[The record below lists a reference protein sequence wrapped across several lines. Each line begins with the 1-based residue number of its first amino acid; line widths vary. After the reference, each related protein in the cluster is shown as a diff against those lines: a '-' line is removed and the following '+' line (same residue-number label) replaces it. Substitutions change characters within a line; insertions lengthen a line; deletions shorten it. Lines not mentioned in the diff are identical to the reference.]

1 MSKLLDSLKAGN
13 WKSLLACFLYFDTG
27 FTVWVMLGPLAPF
40 ISKQIT
46 MTPAEQGFLVAVPVL
61 AAAILRVTFG
71 NLFQSVNGR
80 GLALMGIVLSSI
92 PSIVLM
98 LMPTVPS
105 YTMLLLLGVF
115 LGMGGASF
123 AVALPMAGSSYPL
136 KVQGLVLGLAA
147 AGNIGAVLDGFL
159 FPTLAAHFG
168 WQKATVLALP
178 LLAITAAAVYWLAD
192 DRSPK
197 AGSSKAA
204 YAAFVATFVA
214 LLGLI
219 LFVRAAGYGQE
230 HFQEL
235 FGTFIVAIGIT
246 FLFRKKFRSALST
259 WMPLLCLGLLIVQM
273 RDAGLFVSGKTALLS
288 LPFLGALTAI
298 AVLPQRYRSVFAER
312 DTWVMML
319 VYSITFGGFVGM
331 SSYVSLLLT
340 TQYGISKVDAG
351 LLMALFAFSG
361 AMLRPVGGLV
371 ADRVTGVRALM
382 VLLAVISLADLT
394 FAAVMPGVAGGIA
407 VLLVLYV
414 CFGLGNG
421 ATFQLVPQ
429 RWQGKTGVM
438 TGIIGA
444 AGGIGGF
451 YLPVIMGIAK
461 ESTGSYQAG
470 FLTFGVIAALALGLV
485 VLLRKQW
492 LSWAAA
498 SHGASTDD
506 APLGSVVHAE

>member
-159 FPTLAAHFG
+159 FPTLATDFG
-168 WQKATVLALP
+168 WQKATIVALP

-197 AGSSKAA
+197 TQNGKTA
-204 YAAFVATFVA
+204 YAAFAATFLGMLLLVYLVHA
-214 LLGLI
+214 GLLG
-219 LFVRAAGYGQE
+219 
-230 HFQEL
+230 
-235 FGTFIVAIGIT
+235 
-246 FLFRKKFRSALST
+246 K
-259 WMPLLCLGLLIVQM
+259 
-273 RDAGLFVSGKTALLS
+273 GKTGLQLL
-288 LPFLGALTAI
+288 PCLGALLAI
-298 AVLPQRYRSVFAER
+298 AVLPQRYRAVFAER

-340 TQYGISKVDAG
+340 TQYGMTKVDAG
-351 LLMALFAFSG
+351 YLMALFAFSG
-361 AMLRPVGGLV
+361 AMLRPIGGLV

-407 VLLVLYV
+407 ILLVLYI

-438 TGIIGA
+438 TGIIGG

-470 FLTFGVIAALALGLV
+470 FLTFGVIAAVALGLV
-485 VLLRKQW
+485 VMLRSQW
-492 LSWAAA
+492 LSWAVAN
-498 SHGASTDD
+498 HGTSTDD